1 MATTEK
7 LTHVSEINKL
17 VLLGKE
23 KGYLTYEE
31 VNDVL
36 PSDVVTPEQID
47 DLMHLFS
54 ENEIDIVDTSLKG
67 EKIAANKGDRDK
79 DDNDATN
86 TPASKSD
93 SVSIDDPVRLYLREM
108 GTISLLTRKG
118 EVEIAKRIEAGQN
131 EVLAAVA
138 SCAVTTREI
147 VTMADY
153 VKKGEI
159 RIFRLIQSPEPEENK
174 EQSEKDETKKF
185 LKKVKNLKSEFAKLE
200 KLQEKVDS
208 GKLSEKMQVKTSD
221 QLQKQQNEVESL
233 IAGLTL
239 SVDKMDEVIEKN
251 LCHCSRVSRSRQTG
265 KRY

>member
-17 VLLGKE
+17 ISLGKE

-36 PSDVVTPEQID
+36 PSNVVTPDQID
-47 DLMHLFS
+47 DLMHLFG
-54 ENEIDIVDTSLKG
+54 ENGIDIVDTTVKG
-67 EKIAANKGDRDK
+67 EIVAAAKGDSDK
-79 DDNDATN
+79 EGIDEAK

-131 EVLAAVA
+131 EVLTAVA

-147 VTMADY
+147 VIMADQI
-153 VKKGEI
+153 KNGET
-159 RIFRLIQSPEPEENK
+159 RIFTLIQSSEPEENK

-185 LKKVKNLKSEFAKLE
+185 LKKVKNLSTEFDKLE
-200 KLQEKVDS
+200 KLLDK
-208 GKLSEKMQVKTSD
+208 
-221 QLQKQQNEVESL
+221 VESRK
-233 IAGLTL
+233 I
-239 SVDKMDEVIEKN
+239 D
-251 LCHCSRVSRSRQTG
+251 
-265 KRY
+265 